1 MAEVNPP
8 LYEEHQLSQWK
19 LSKLI
24 GDPITKGVRGSTG
37 YFIEEVHWK
46 EATPTPFDLSMA
58 KCNFQIYE
66 KGLLMRCFYSNKQVL
81 IPIAFSQMR
90 TIQVNGGQETI
101 PKHFSLMRF
110 LVKSGVS
117 MRYARYASHFRFGR
131 GLGHLKGYKVEP
143 LEIKLT
149 TEFVTFQ
156 LTASGYD
163 HTSQLIFFKSLNL
176 GERLKIEYD
185 SKIS

>member
-58 KCNFQIYE
+58 KCNLQIYE

-90 TIQVNGGQETI
+90 AIEVNGGQETMSYRT
-101 PKHFSLMRF
+101 FSLMRK
-110 LVKSGVS
+110 LRSLGMS
-117 MRYARYASHFRFGR
+117 MRYARYFANKRGAHEYQVEALEVWLRTDFVLFR
-131 GLGHLKGYKVEP
+131 LS
-143 LEIKLT
+143 
-149 TEFVTFQ
+149 
-156 LTASGYD
+156 ASGYHHRAQVD
-163 HTSQLIFFKSLNL
+163 FFHSLDL
-176 GERLKIEYD
+176 GDKLQIEYLP
-185 SKIS
+185 KH